1 MTRRSIVGVALA
13 AVALALALAVPV
25 PAGDWSNWRGPH
37 RNGLSDETGLIS
49 SWSRDGENLIWKA
62 DLTTRATPIVFDGR
76 ACVSGRY
83 GRDLLMQEIVACFDA
98 GTGEK
103 LWERRFP
110 VYNTTVPFTRV
121 GWASLAGD
129 PETGYVFAQN
139 VDGHFLA
146 FDREGE
152 IVWQRRLGEQFGRAS
167 GFGGRTLIPIVD
179 GDRVIIGI
187 VGGSWGDTAA
197 PRQRYMAF
205 DKRTG
210 TVLWVST
217 PGQVMIKDFNNNG
230 SPTVATI
237 GGRRVV
243 VGAGADGWVHTVDAG
258 TGEPLWR
265 FELSQRGLQVPVLVK
280 GDTVYAAH
288 SEENVD
294 TPGVMGRVVALD
306 GTGRG
311 DITKTGEIWRT
322 NGQGVGFASP
332 TAVDGRL
339 YLLGNSADLHTLD
352 LKTGEVLS
360 SLNIGNI
367 GRAALT
373 YGDGKLFATEQ
384 NGNVLILE
392 PGPEG
397 VKVLDEEH
405 IEMPEGRFAEV
416 WGSVAIAYGRLYFTA
431 EDGLYCLGNEDAPF
445 EVTPS
450 PVEAGPGPAAADA
463 TPATLRV
470 VPAEVIGTTTEPV
483 TFEAWLFDDKGRFIR
498 KDEAQWSLDGLAG
511 SISADGTLSAPG
523 ATTAGKVTA
532 KIGELTAS
540 AQVRLFGPLP
550 WTFDFEDGTIPR
562 HWIGAGRRFD
572 VAELGGSQRLPKP
585 PLKTGLSRSS
595 VFVGPPDMKGY
606 TVEADLLGTKK
617 GRRMPDMGVINQGY
631 TLDVM
636 GRHQKLQI
644 RTWAAHLEK
653 SVDVPFEVEADTWY
667 RAKLRVDVN
676 GDEGTVRGKVW
687 KKGEP
692 EPGEWSITYED
703 PIVVPEGAPGIYGD
717 SPIDV
722 YYDNVSVKV
731 NE

>member
-1 MTRRSIVGVALA
+1 
-13 AVALALALAVPV
+13 
-25 PAGDWSNWRGPH
+25 
-37 RNGLSDETGLIS
+37 
-49 SWSRDGENLIWKA
+49 
-62 DLTTRATPIVFDGR
+62 
-76 ACVSGRY
+76 
-83 GRDLLMQEIVACFDA
+83 MQELVACFDA

-110 VYNTTVPFTRV
+110 VYNTTVPFSRV

-129 PETGYVFAQN
+129 PETGNVYAQN
-139 VDGHFLA
+139 VDGHFIA

-167 GFGGRTLIPIVD
+167 GFGGRTLIPLVD
-179 GDRVIIGI
+179 GDRVIAGV
-187 VGGSWGDTAA
+187 VGAGWGDTAA

-243 VGAGADGWVHTVDAG
+243 VGAGADGWVHTIDAG

-311 DITKTGEIWRT
+311 DITKTGEVWRA

-339 YLLGNSADLHTLD
+339 YLLANSADLHVLD
-352 LKTGEVLS
+352 QKTGEPVW

-373 YGDGKLFATEQ
+373 FADGKLFATEQ
-384 NGNVLILE
+384 NGHVFILE
-392 PGPEG
+392 PGAEG
-397 VKVLDEEH
+397 ATILDEEY
-405 IEMPEGRFAEV
+405 IEMPEGRFAEI

-431 EDGLYCLGNEDAPF
+431 EDGLYCLGRKDTPF

-450 PVEAGPGPAAADA
+450 LPDPAPEPAASDA
-463 TPATLRV
+463 KPAALRV
-470 VPAEVIGTTTEPV
+470 VPAEVIGTAGEPV
-483 TFEAWLFDDKGRFIR
+483 SFEAWLFDARGRFIR
-498 KDEAQWSLDGLAG
+498 KDQAEWTLDSLAG
-511 SISADGTLSAPG
+511 SISADGQLTSPA
-523 ATTAGKVTA
+523 ATTAGTVKAAV
-532 KIGELTAS
+532 GELAAS

-550 WTFDFEDGTIPR
+550 WSFDFEDRKIPR

-572 VAELGGSQRLPKP
+572 VAERGGSQRLHKP
-585 PLKTGLSRSS
+585 PLTTGLSRSS
-595 VFVGPPDMKGY
+595 IFVGPPDMKGY
-606 TVEADLLGTKK
+606 TVEADLLGTRK

-636 GRHQKLQI
+636 GRHQRLQI

-653 SVDVPFEVEADTWY
+653 SVNVPFEVEADTWY
-667 RAKLRVDVN
+667 RAKLRVDVD
-676 GDEGTVRGKVW
+676 GAMGTVRGKVW

-703 PIVVPEGAPGIYGD
+703 PITVQEGSPGIYGD
-717 SPIDV
+717 SPIDI
-722 YYDNVSVKV
+722 YYDNVTVKV

>member
-1 MTRRSIVGVALA
+1 
-13 AVALALALAVPV
+13 
-25 PAGDWSNWRGPH
+25 
-37 RNGLSDETGLIS
+37 
-49 SWSRDGENLIWKA
+49 
-62 DLTTRATPIVFDGR
+62 
-76 ACVSGRY
+76 
-83 GRDLLMQEIVACFDA
+83 MQELVACFDA

-129 PETGYVFAQN
+129 PETGYVYAQN

-167 GFGGRTLIPIVD
+167 GFGGRTLIPLVD

-187 VGGSWGDTAA
+187 VGAGWGDTAA
-197 PRQRYMAF
+197 PRQRYMAC

-230 SPTVATI
+230 SPAVATI
-237 GGRRVV
+237 GDRRMV
-243 VGAGADGWVHTVDAG
+243 VGAGADGWVHAVDAG

-265 FELSQRGLQVPVLVK
+265 FELSQRGLQVPVLVQ

-339 YLLGNSADLHTLD
+339 YLLSNPADLHALD
-352 LKTGEVLS
+352 QKTGEPVWS
-360 SLNIGNI
+360 FNIGNI

-373 YGDGKLFATEQ
+373 YADGKLFATEQ
-384 NGNVLILE
+384 NGHVFILE

-397 VKVLDEEH
+397 AKVLDKEY
-405 IEMPEGRFAEV
+405 IEMPEGRFAEI

-431 EDGLYCLGNEDAPF
+431 EDGLYCLGRKGAPF

-450 PVEAGPGPAAADA
+450 PPEPALEPADADA
-463 TPATLRV
+463 TPATVRV
-470 VPAEVIGTTTEPV
+470 VPAEVIAAAGEPV
-483 TFEAWLFDDKGRFIR
+483 SFEAWLFDDRGRFIR
-498 KDEAQWSLDGLAG
+498 KDEAEWTLDGLAG
-511 SISADGTLSAPG
+511 GISADGKLTSPP
-523 ATTAGKVTA
+523 ATTAGKVKA
-532 KIGELTAS
+532 KVGELAAS

-550 WTFDFEDGTIPR
+550 WSFDFDDGKIPR

-572 VAELGGSQRLPKP
+572 VVERGGSQRLHKP
-585 PLKTGLSRSS
+585 PLRAGLSRSS
-595 VFVGPPDMKGY
+595 IFVGPPDMKGY
-606 TVEADLLGTKK
+606 TVEADLLATRK

-667 RAKLRVDVN
+667 RAKLRVDVDVD
-676 GDEGTVRGKVW
+676 GDKGTVRGKVW
-687 KKGEP
+687 KKGDP
-692 EPGEWSITYED
+692 EPGDWTITYED
-703 PIVVPEGAPGIYGD
+703 PIVVQEGAPGVYGD
-717 SPIDV
+717 SPIDI
-722 YYDNVSVKV
+722 YYDNVTVKG

>member
-1 MTRRSIVGVALA
+1 MTRRRIVG
-13 AVALALALAVPV
+13 ALALVFLAATAALS
-25 PAGDWSNWRGPH
+25 PAGDWPSWRGPH
-37 RNGLSDETGLIS
+37 RNGLSDESDLIS

-62 DLTTRATPIVFDGR
+62 ELTTRATPIVFDGR
-76 ACVSGRY
+76 ACVSGRV
-83 GRDLLMQEIVACFDA
+83 GRELLMQELVACFDA

-129 PETGYVFAQN
+129 PETGYVYAQN

-146 FDREGE
+146 FDRNGE
-152 IVWQRRLGEQFGRAS
+152 IVWQRRLGEEFGRAS
-167 GFGGRTLIPIVD
+167 GFGGRTLVPIVD

-187 VGGSWGDTAA
+187 VGAGWGDNAA

-217 PGQVMIKDFNNNG
+217 PGQVMFKDANNNG
-230 SPTVATI
+230 SPTVGTI
-237 GGRRVV
+237 DGRRVV
-243 VGAGADGWVHTVDAG
+243 VGAGADGWVHAVDAG

-265 FELSQRGLQVPVLVK
+265 FELSLRGLQVPVLVR

-294 TPGVMGRVVALD
+294 APGLMGRVVALD

-322 NGQGVGFASP
+322 NGLGVGFAAP

-339 YLLGNSADLHTLD
+339 YVLGNSADVHALD
-352 LKTGEVLS
+352 LRTGAPLWS
-360 SLNIGNI
+360 RNIGNI
-367 GRAALT
+367 GRAAIT
-373 YGDGKLFATEQ
+373 SADGKLFATEQ
-384 NGNVLILE
+384 NGHVFILE
-392 PGPEG
+392 PGPDGAE
-397 VKVLDEEH
+397 VLDKEY
-405 IEMPEGRFAEV
+405 IEMPEGRFAEI

-431 EDGLYCLGNEDAPF
+431 EDGLYCLGKKDALF
-445 EVTPS
+445 EAAPS
-450 PVEAGPGPAAADA
+450 PAEAGPELAPAGA
-463 TPATLRV
+463 TPAAMRV
-470 VPAEVIGTTTEPV
+470 VPAEVIGVAGEPV
-483 TFEAWLFDDKGRFIR
+483 HFEAWLYDDMGRFIR
-498 KDEAQWSLDGLAG
+498 KETAEWTLDGLAG
-511 SISADGTLSAPG
+511 SISADGTLTSPL
-523 ATTAGKVTA
+523 ATTAGHVKGAV
-532 KIGELTAS
+532 GELTHA

-550 WTFDFEDGTIPR
+550 WGFDFEDGKVPR
-562 HWIGAGRRFD
+562 HWIGAGRFD
-572 VAELGGSQRLPKP
+572 VADLGGSQRFHKP
-585 PLKTGLSRSS
+585 PVTRGLSRSS
-595 VFVGPPDMKGY
+595 VFIGPADMKGY
-606 TVEADLLGTKK
+606 TVEADLLATRQ

-636 GRHQKLQI
+636 GRHQRLQI

-653 SVDVPFEVEADTWY
+653 SVSMPFTVEPNTWY
-667 RAKLRVDVN
+667 RAKLRVDVD
-676 GDEGTVRGKVW
+676 GARGTVRGKVW

-703 PIVVPEGAPGIYGD
+703 PIVVQEGSPGLYGD
-717 SPIDV
+717 SPIDI
-722 YYDNVSVKV
+722 YYDNVTVKV